1 MARRRDSRALIE
13 DAARTEFA
21 EYGFAGARMARIAS
35 RAAVNKQL
43 IFYYFGSKAGLYR
56 SVVDE
61 TEPAVLFPPTPP
73 SVPGRPAGQLRETIL
88 QLFRSLA
95 ARPDLVR
102 LIITDAQDRQMGRN
116 LWRRLLDDMRA
127 RISRVVSEGQ
137 GLGYFRDDVDPNRFA
152 EMALLLP
159 VASTAVGGVQAKQP
173 DEAAQV
179 EWERNVT
186 ELLIRSLNW

>member
-1 MARRRDSRALIE
+1 MARRRDSRGLIE
-13 DAARTEFA
+13 GAARTEFA

-56 SVVDE
+56 SVIDE
-61 TEPAVLFPPTPP
+61 TEPEVLFPPTPP

-102 LIITDAQDRQMGRN
+102 LIITDAQDHQMGRN

-127 RISRVVSEGQ
+127 RISRIVSEGQ
-137 GLGYFRDDVDPNRFA
+137 GLGYFRDDVDPGRFA

-173 DEAAQV
+173 DDAAQV